1 MSWFPEGKVTQGR
14 VAGWRTVDS
23 DQWALGLSLV
33 VLDLDLGEYFL
44 LESARQTRVVWK
56 LVVGLLIGT

>member
-1 MSWFPEGKVTQGR
+1 M
-14 VAGWRTVDS
+14 VDS